1 MDFYWNEDTIEYFK
15 ELYRT
20 NENEYYRKLEEFCK
34 YDCTLEEGETIE
46 DLQVDLISKTTKWYQ
61 QAE

>member
-34 YDCTLEEGETIE
+34 YDCILEDGETIE

-61 QAE
+61 